1 MRLRSRSSPRVAFKI
16 RRFSQPLLAAFFA
29 AFAALCWS
37 GNHIVGRAIA
47 GEVPPLATG
56 CIRWI
61 VPALILA
68 PFVRPHLV
76 RDWPEIRRTLPTVVV
91 LSLVGGAI
99 FGTLQYVGL
108 VYTTALNVSVL
119 NSTAPVF
126 IVAAGWLLFSDR
138 VGPLQAV
145 GIATSFAGVLAII
158 TKGDPAAV
166 RDLGFNVGDLVILF
180 NMGLW
185 AIYSASLRKRGTMH
199 WMSFTFILAAI
210 SALATM
216 PFWLA
221 EHASGATIHIT
232 PGSVAALAY
241 VSLFPSLLAYA
252 AWSRGVEMLGSGRAG
267 VFLHLIPLYSALIAG
282 AALGERIEVY
292 HLAGFA
298 LILTGVWLASRRN

>member
-1 MRLRSRSSPRVAFKI
+1 MSKVEAPARPDGRAPLVA
-16 RRFSQPLLAAFFA
+16 SLFA

-56 CIRWI
+56 SIRWI

-68 PFVRPHLV
+68 PFAGPHLR
-76 RDWPEIRRTLPTVVV
+76 RDWPEIKRTWPTILV
-91 LSLVGGAI
+91 LSLIGGAV

-108 VYTTALNVSVL
+108 TYTTALNVSVL
-119 NSTAPVF
+119 NSVAPVF
-126 IVAAGWLLFSDR
+126 IVAAGWALFSDR
-138 VGPLQAV
+138 VGALQAI
-145 GIATSFAGVLAII
+145 GIAVSFAGVLAII
-158 TKGDPAAV
+158 TKGRPEAISS
-166 RDLGFNVGDLVILF
+166 LGFNAGDLVILF

-199 WMSFTFILAAI
+199 WVSFTFLLATI

-221 EHASGATIHIT
+221 EHLSGVVLRLT
-232 PGSVAALAY
+232 PGSLAALAY

-252 AWSRGVEMLGSGRAG
+252 AWSRGVELLGSGRAG

-282 AALGERIEVY
+282 VALGERIEVY

-298 LILTGVWLASRRN
+298 FILTGVWLASRRP